1 MRKRFYLGAH
11 EKKKKKK
18 HTFTTANW
26 DLGIMLGEKNYQT
39 DLLGEIIMEDLSQTT
54 SRGEQ
59 RERETA
65 CKRGDKGREEER
77 RE

>member
-1 MRKRFYLGAH
+1 
-11 EKKKKKK
+11 
-18 HTFTTANW
+18 
-26 DLGIMLGEKNYQT
+26 MLGGKNNQT

>member
-1 MRKRFYLGAH
+1 MSG
-11 EKKKKKK
+11 
-18 HTFTTANW
+18 
-26 DLGIMLGEKNYQT
+26 GKNNQT

-59 RERETA
+59 REREAA
-65 CKRGDKGREEER
+65 CKRGDKGREEKR